1 MHVSDRDNYLCA
13 LLFNNGDHHTHTN
26 TRTFSHTMP
35 MRTLYR
41 RDETLKMQSECQKVI
56 ETCPGIVEQDCITNV
71 THLRQLNLHALI
83 AMSVIAFL
91 ALVGSIL
98 LYL

>member
-1 MHVSDRDNYLCA
+1 
-13 LLFNNGDHHTHTN
+13 
-26 TRTFSHTMP
+26 
-35 MRTLYR
+35 
-41 RDETLKMQSECQKVI
+41 MQSECQKVMQ
-56 ETCPGIVEQDCITNV
+56 TCEGITENECITNV

-91 ALVGSIL
+91 ALVGSIS